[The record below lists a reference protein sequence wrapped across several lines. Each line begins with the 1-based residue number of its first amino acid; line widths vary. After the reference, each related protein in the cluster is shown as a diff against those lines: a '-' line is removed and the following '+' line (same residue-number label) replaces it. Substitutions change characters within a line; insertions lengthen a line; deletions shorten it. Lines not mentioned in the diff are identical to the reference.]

1 MPTVLLLNGPNL
13 NLLGSREPEIYGSMT
28 LTDIE
33 GQVSSAL
40 RERKIEC
47 EVFQS
52 NSEGELI
59 DWLHKQRDADFL
71 LLNPGALTHTSV
83 GLRDAV
89 LAIEI
94 PFLEIH
100 LSNLHKREEFRHHS
114 YFSDIAI
121 GALVGLGVKGYLL
134 ATQFAADY
142 LEQKSISASND

>member
-13 NLLGSREPEIYGSMT
+13 NLLGSREPEIYGST
-28 LTDIE
+28 NLTDIE
-33 GQVSSAL
+33 EQVSSAL
-40 RERKIEC
+40 RERKIEF
-47 EVFQS
+47 EAYQS

-89 LAIEI
+89 LAIDI

-100 LSNLHKREEFRHHS
+100 LSNVHQREEFRHHS

-121 GALVGLGVKGYLL
+121 GVLVGLGVKGYLL

>member
-1 MPTVLLLNGPNL
+1 MPTALLLNGPNL
-13 NLLGSREPEIYGSMT
+13 NLIGSRELEISGSTT
-28 LTDIE
+28 LRDIE
-33 GQVSSAL
+33 KQVSSAL

-47 EVFQS
+47 ESFQS

-59 DWLHKQRDADFL
+59 GWLQKQCDADFL

-100 LSNLHKREEFRHHS
+100 LSNVHQREEFRHHS

-142 LEQKSISASND
+142 LEQKSKSASNA

>member
-1 MPTVLLLNGPNL
+1 MPTALLLNGPNL
-13 NLLGSREPEIYGSMT
+13 NLLGSREPEISGSTT
-28 LTDIE
+28 LRDIE
-33 GQVSSAL
+33 KQVSSAL

-47 EVFQS
+47 ESFQS

-59 DWLHKQRDADFL
+59 DWLQKQRDADFL

-100 LSNLHKREEFRHHS
+100 LSNVHQREEFRHHS

-134 ATQFAADY
+134 ATEFAADY
-142 LEQKSISASND
+142 LEQKSKSASNA

>member
-1 MPTVLLLNGPNL
+1 MPTALLLNGPNL
-13 NLLGSREPEIYGSMT
+13 NLLGSRELEISGSST
-28 LTDIE
+28 LRDIE
-33 GQVSSAL
+33 KQVSSAL
-40 RERKIEC
+40 LDLKIEC
-47 EVFQS
+47 ESFQS

-59 DWLHKQRDADFL
+59 DWLQKQRDADFL

-100 LSNLHKREEFRHHS
+100 LSNVHQREEFRHHS

-142 LEQKSISASND
+142 LEQKSKSASNA

>member
-1 MPTVLLLNGPNL
+1 MPTALLLNGPNL
-13 NLLGSREPEIYGSMT
+13 NLLGSRELEISFSTT
-28 LTDIE
+28 LRDIE
-33 GQVSSAL
+33 KQVSSAL

-47 EVFQS
+47 ESFQS

-59 DWLHKQRDADFL
+59 DWLQKQRDADFL

-100 LSNLHKREEFRHHS
+100 LSNVHQREEFRHHS

-142 LEQKSISASND
+142 LEQKSKSASNA

>member
-13 NLLGSREPEIYGSMT
+13 NLLGTREPEIYGSTT
-28 LTDIE
+28 LMEIE
-33 GQVSSAL
+33 EKVSSVL

-47 EVFQS
+47 ETFQS
-52 NSEGELI
+52 NSEGEII
-59 DWLHKQRDADFL
+59 DWLQKWRDADFL

-83 GLRDAV
+83 GLRDTV

-100 LSNLHKREEFRHHS
+100 LSNVHQREKFRHHS

-121 GALVGLGVKGYLL
+121 GSLVGLGIKGYLL
-134 ATQFAADY
+134 ATQFAVDY
-142 LEQKSISASND
+142 LEQKEKSATND

>member
-1 MPTVLLLNGPNL
+1 MPTALLLNGPNL
-13 NLLGSREPEIYGSMT
+13 NLLGSRELEISGSTT
-28 LTDIE
+28 LRDIE
-33 GQVSSAL
+33 KQVSSAL

-47 EVFQS
+47 ESFQS

-59 DWLHKQRDADFL
+59 DWLQKQRDADFL

-100 LSNLHKREEFRHHS
+100 LSNVHQREEFRHHS

-142 LEQKSISASND
+142 LEQKSKSASNA

>member
-1 MPTVLLLNGPNL
+1 MPTTLLLNGPNL
-13 NLLGSREPEIYGSMT
+13 NLLGSRELEISDSTT
-28 LTDIE
+28 LRDIE
-33 GQVSSAL
+33 KQVSSAL

-47 EVFQS
+47 ESFQS

-59 DWLHKQRDADFL
+59 DWLQKQRDADFL

-100 LSNLHKREEFRHHS
+100 LSNVHQREEFRHHS

-142 LEQKSISASND
+142 LEQKSKSASNA

>member
-1 MPTVLLLNGPNL
+1 M
-13 NLLGSREPEIYGSMT
+13 LGSRELENSGYTT
-28 LTDIE
+28 LRDIE
-33 GQVSSAL
+33 KQVSSAL

-47 EVFQS
+47 ESFQS

-59 DWLHKQRDADFL
+59 DWLQKQRDADFL

-100 LSNLHKREEFRHHS
+100 LSNVHQREEFRHHS

-142 LEQKSISASND
+142 LEQKSKSASNA

>member
-1 MPTVLLLNGPNL
+1 MPTTLLLNGPNL
-13 NLLGSREPEIYGSMT
+13 NLLGSRELEISGSTT
-28 LTDIE
+28 LRDIE
-33 GQVSSAL
+33 KQVSSAL

-47 EVFQS
+47 ESFQS

-59 DWLHKQRDADFL
+59 DWLQKQRDADFL

-100 LSNLHKREEFRHHS
+100 LSNVHQREEFRHHS

-142 LEQKSISASND
+142 LEQKSKSASNA

>member
-1 MPTVLLLNGPNL
+1 MPTALLLNGPNL
-13 NLLGSREPEIYGSMT
+13 NLLGSRELEISDSTT
-28 LTDIE
+28 LRDIE
-33 GQVSSAL
+33 KQVSSAL

-47 EVFQS
+47 ESFQS

-59 DWLHKQRDADFL
+59 DWLQKQRDADFL

-100 LSNLHKREEFRHHS
+100 LSNVHQREEFRHHS

-142 LEQKSISASND
+142 LEQKSKSASNA

>member
-1 MPTVLLLNGPNL
+1 MPTALLLNGPNL
-13 NLLGSREPEIYGSMT
+13 NLLGSRELEISGSTT
-28 LTDIE
+28 LRDIE
-33 GQVSSAL
+33 KQVSSAL

-47 EVFQS
+47 ESFQS

-59 DWLHKQRDADFL
+59 DWLQKQRDAEFL

-100 LSNLHKREEFRHHS
+100 LSNVHQREEFRHHS

-142 LEQKSISASND
+142 LEQKSKSASNA

>member
-1 MPTVLLLNGPNL
+1 MPTALLLNGPNL
-13 NLLGSREPEIYGSMT
+13 NLIGSRELEISGSTT
-28 LTDIE
+28 LRDIE
-33 GQVSSAL
+33 KQVSSAL
-40 RERKIEC
+40 CERKIEC
-47 EVFQS
+47 ESFQS

-59 DWLHKQRDADFL
+59 DWLQKQRDADFL

-100 LSNLHKREEFRHHS
+100 LSNVHQREEFRHHS

-142 LEQKSISASND
+142 LEQKSKSASNA

>member
-13 NLLGSREPEIYGSMT
+13 NLLGSREPEIYGSTT

-33 GQVSSAL
+33 EQVSSAL
-40 RERKIEC
+40 RERKIEF
-47 EVFQS
+47 EAYQS
-52 NSEGELI
+52 KSEGELI

-89 LAIEI
+89 LAIDI

-100 LSNLHKREEFRHHS
+100 LSNVHQREECRHHS

-121 GALVGLGVKGYLL
+121 GVLVGLGVKGYLL
-134 ATQFAADY
+134 ATEFAADY